1 MGMIVGV
8 ISVTVMIEYCA
19 HEEAPDWLAI

>member
-1 MGMIVGV
+1 MVVGV